1 MAPQRGAAAAEDQ
14 RRESGV
20 NARIVDRLEHLQTGT
35 GKLHN
40 TAISTAAIT
49 AVIFNLVDRTM
60 ASLRTRANL
69 SAALYAPSRAYAVTA
84 ITLRPAASRV
94 YRRAPLVAFGAWHT
108 SHRPGTPDFWPHE
121 EP

>member
-49 AVIFNLVDRTM
+49 AVIFSLVARSMT
-60 ASLRTRANL
+60 SSRSEANL
-69 SAALYAPSRAYAVTA
+69 GAGPIRGLGVYAVTW
-84 ITLRPAASRV
+84 ITLRLALPLFRDRV
-94 YRRAPLVAFGAWHT
+94 WLLPR
-108 SHRPGTPDFWPHE
+108 D
-121 EP
+121 

>member
-60 ASLRTRANL
+60 ASLRTRCQPQRRPVRAL
-69 SAALYAPSRAYAVTA
+69 SCLRCDGDHAPTGCLSCLPA
-84 ITLRPAASRV
+84 RPACRLWRLA
-94 YRRAPLVAFGAWHT
+94 Y
-108 SHRPGTPDFWPHE
+108 
-121 EP
+121 EPPPRHSGFLAA